1 MHANTALGRSR
12 QRIDW
17 LAILMTLVLAL
28 SMVPISR
35 AHADSAA
42 TPGANYKPGAY
53 TVPVQFKVDNRPNSC
68 AELSNETGSL
78 IVGDDGSLKLTMNVA
93 ANDNFK
99 VGDLGTAGQGF
110 SVISSETATSTM
122 NGAEVA
128 YVKSVTVSLS
138 AIASDYTFTAGKM
151 LNPMG
156 KSLDKGY
163 YFTVDFSN
171 VPVKEGAQKIAQ
183 VPTAAKLTYNGAEQ
197 TAVAAGAGY
206 TVEGGSATNAGD
218 HTATLKLADG
228 YEWSDGTTADKTIDY
243 TIAQAT
249 LTATYAGEEISAGA
263 TPSYKVDVT
272 GFVGNDTAANLTGFV
287 APKITAPAEVKA
299 GGSYLLTPE
308 GGTATANYKFA
319 YVPGTLSVAANNAN
333 GMKPGTYTVTA
344 RMYVPAEVSP
354 MNKNM
359 FLTCDPNVANGL
371 NATPP
376 LTPASDNATLEVA
389 EDGTLILTVP
399 LNSNALSLYDKDG
412 VAGKVSGATIA
423 SHKEAAKTYT
433 NPNSKAAST
442 KDGLYTSITLKLDK
456 AQAAYTFTDW
466 GVWMAPMGGDLSTM
480 AKKTPYTVLNVD
492 FSNVPGNTVAP
503 SIPASG
509 DDDSANGNN
518 GNAGSSNNAGADNG
532 SNAIATYDNGQLK
545 AGTYTVTGNIFME
558 KADTGLPMGRAYLT
572 SGEFPPNQPVTG
584 NSTLVVDEQGRAT
597 VTVPLTIQVMNV
609 KSLSGLNIVSSETD
623 ASGYLKSVTV
633 DLGVIQ
639 NATGAVTRSCT
650 ANVSLTDMVVQMA
663 GLDRDQSWPATLE
676 VNLSGVPTA
685 AGGTVAGGLAQTG
698 DHTVANTVN
707 GVAAVIA
714 VAAGAALYA
723 RRRRALA

>member
-35 AHADSAA
+35 AHADAAA
-42 TPGANYKPGAY
+42 TPGANYKSGAY
-53 TVPVQFKVDNRPNSC
+53 EVTVGFAVNNNGTIGGEMSSTKGQLVVSDEG
-68 AELSNETGSL
+68 A
-78 IVGDDGSLKLTMNVA
+78 LTLTVSGIGA
-93 ANDNFK
+93 
-99 VGDLGTAGQGF
+99 
-110 SVISSETATSTM
+110 STM
-122 NGAEVA
+122 FQLESFDAAQSGLNILSTKKETKTIGGNEHEVIT
-128 YVKSVTVSLS
+128 S
-138 AIASDYTFTAGKM
+138 FTASLGSVSSPYALKGTM
-151 LNPMG
+151 LNPAG
-156 KSLDKGY
+156 VSWNKDYQL
-163 YFTVDFSN
+163 TVDFSN

-183 VPTAAKLTYNGAEQ
+183 VPTAVKLTYNGSEQ

-206 TVEGGSATNAGD
+206 TVEGGNATNAGN
-218 HTATLKLADG
+218 HTAALKLADG

-249 LTATYAGEEISAGA
+249 LTATYAGEEIAAGA

-272 GFVGNDTAANLTGFV
+272 GFVGNDTAANLAGFV

-319 YVPGTLSVAANNAN
+319 YVPGTLSVAADNAN

-359 FLTCDPNVANGL
+359 FLTCDPSAANGL

-389 EDGTLILTVP
+389 EDGTLTLTVP
-399 LNSNALSLYDKDG
+399 LNSNALSLYNKDG

-423 SHKEAAKTYT
+423 SHEEAAKTYT

-509 DDDSANGNN
+509 DDDSADGNN
-518 GNAGSSNNAGADNG
+518 GNAGNGNNAA
-532 SNAIATYDNGQLK
+532 NAIATYDNGLLK

-572 SGEFPPNQPVTG
+572 SGEFPPNQPVTS

-597 VTVPLTIQVMNV
+597 VTIPLTIQVMNV

-685 AGGTVAGGLAQTG
+685 TGGTVAGGLAQTG
-698 DHTVANTVN
+698 DHAVANTVN

-723 RRRRALA
+723 RRRRALV

>member
-35 AHADSAA
+35 AHAAAA
-42 TPGANYKPGAY
+42 TAAGANYKPGTY

-68 AELSNETGSL
+68 AELSDETGSL
-78 IVGDDGSLKLTMNVA
+78 TVGDDGSLKLTMNVA
-93 ANDNFK
+93 ANDKFK

-110 SVISSETATSTM
+110 SVLSSETATSTM
-122 NGAEVA
+122 NGGAEVA

-138 AIASDYTFTAGKM
+138 AISSDYAFTAGKM
-151 LNPMG
+151 INPMG
-156 KSLDKGY
+156 ASLDKGY

-171 VPVKEGAQKIAQ
+171 VPMKEGAQKIAQ
-183 VPTAAKLTYNGAEQ
+183 VPTAVKLTYNGSEQ

-272 GFVGNDTAANLTGFV
+272 GFVGNDTAANLAGFV
-287 APKITAPAEVKA
+287 APKITAPTEVKA

-319 YVPGTLSVAANNAN
+319 YVPGTLSVAADNAN

-359 FLTCDPNVANGL
+359 FLTCDPNAANGL

-389 EDGTLILTVP
+389 EDGTLTLTVS
-399 LNSNALSLYDKDG
+399 LNSNALSLYNKDG
-412 VAGKVSGATIA
+412 VAGKVSGATVA
-423 SHKEAAKTYT
+423 SHKEGAKTYT

-456 AQAAYTFTDW
+456 AQAAYAFTDW

-503 SIPASG
+503 IIPASG
-509 DDDSANGNN
+509 DDDSADGNN
-518 GNAGSSNNAGADNG
+518 GNADNG
-532 SNAIATYDNGQLK
+532 NSTGANNAIAAYDNGQLK

-572 SGEFPPNQPVTG
+572 SGEFPPNQPVTS

-597 VTVPLTIQVMNV
+597 VTIPLTIQVMNV
-609 KSLSGLNIVSSETD
+609 KSLPGLNIVSSETD

-676 VNLSGVPTA
+676 VNPSGVPTA

-698 DHTVANTVN
+698 DHAVANTVN

-723 RRRRALA
+723 RRRRALV

>member
-35 AHADSAA
+35 AHADAA
-42 TPGANYKPGAY
+42 TAAGANYKPGTY
-53 TVPVQFKVDNRPNSC
+53 EVTVGFAVNNNGKIGSEMSSTKGQLVVSDEGGL
-68 AELSNETGSL
+68 ELTVSG
-78 IVGDDGSLKLTMNVA
+78 IGA
-93 ANDNFK
+93 
-99 VGDLGTAGQGF
+99 
-110 SVISSETATSTM
+110 STM
-122 NGAEVA
+122 FQLESFDATQNGLSILSTKKETKTVGAAEHEVIT
-128 YVKSVTVSLS
+128 S
-138 AIASDYTFTAGKM
+138 FTASLGSAFSSYALKGTM
-151 LNPMG
+151 LNPAG
-156 KSLDKGY
+156 VSLNKDY
-163 YFTVDFSN
+163 QLTVNFSN
-171 VPVKEGAQKIAQ
+171 VPRKEGAQKIAQ
-183 VPTAAKLTYNGAEQ
+183 VPTAAKLTYNGSEQ

-249 LTATYAGEEISAGA
+249 LTATYAGEEIAAGA

-308 GGTATANYKFA
+308 GGTATANYKFV
-319 YVPGTLSVAANNAN
+319 YVPGTLSVAADNAN
-333 GMKPGTYTVTA
+333 SMKPGTYTVTA

-359 FLTCDPNVANGL
+359 FLTCDPNAANGL

-389 EDGTLILTVP
+389 EDGTLTLTVP
-399 LNSNALSLYDKDG
+399 LNSNALSLYNKDG

-518 GNAGSSNNAGADNG
+518 GNAGSGNNAGAGNG

-572 SGEFPPNQPVTG
+572 SGEFPPNQPVTS

-714 VAAGAALYA
+714 VAAGAVLYA

>member
-42 TPGANYKPGAY
+42 TPGANYKPGTY
-53 TVPVQFKVDNRPNSC
+53 EVTVGFAVNNSG
-68 AELSNETGSL
+68 TIGSEMSSTKGQL
-78 IVGDDGSLKLTMNVA
+78 VVSDEGALTLTVSGIGA
-93 ANDNFK
+93 
-99 VGDLGTAGQGF
+99 
-110 SVISSETATSTM
+110 STM
-122 NGAEVA
+122 FQLESFDAAQSGLSILSTKKETKTIGGNEHEVIT
-128 YVKSVTVSLS
+128 S
-138 AIASDYTFTAGKM
+138 FTASLGSKTSPYALKGM
-151 LNPMG
+151 LRNPQ
-156 KSLDKGY
+156 SAFSRDFQL
-163 YFTVDFSN
+163 TVDFSN

-183 VPTAAKLTYNGAEQ
+183 VPTAGKFTYNGSEQ

-287 APKITAPAEVKA
+287 APKITAPTEVKA

-319 YVPGTLSVAANNAN
+319 YVPGTLSVAADNAN

-359 FLTCDPNVANGL
+359 FLTCDPNAANGL

-376 LTPASDNATLEVA
+376 LMPASDNVTLEVA
-389 EDGTLILTVP
+389 EDGTLTLTVP
-399 LNSNALSLYDKDG
+399 LNSNALSLYNKDG

-423 SHKEAAKTYT
+423 SHKEGAKTYT

-492 FSNVPGNTVAP
+492 FSNVPGNTVKP

-509 DDDSANGNN
+509 DDDSADGDN
-518 GNAGSSNNAGADNG
+518 GNAGSGNNAGADNG
-532 SNAIATYDNGQLK
+532 SNAIATYDNGLLK

-572 SGEFPPNQPVTG
+572 SGEFPPNQPVTS

-597 VTVPLTIQVMNV
+597 VTIPLTIQVMNV

-698 DHTVANTVN
+698 DHTVANMVN
-707 GVAAVIA
+707 GVAAVVA